1 MMCFSVSGTS
11 GRLRVKRATDQLFAQ
26 VDNPASL
33 ENIETKWVDEIL
45 EVSLIPSRTGQSIL
59 ILSLV
64 LPRSKGS
71 SEAHSVSSKVLTMVL
86 CPT

>member
-11 GRLRVKRATDQLFAQ
+11 VCLRVERAADQLFAQ
-26 VDNPASL
+26 VDNPTSL

-45 EVSLIPSRTGQSIL
+45 EVGLIPSYNGQSIL
-59 ILSLV
+59 ISFLV

-71 SEAHSVSSKVLTMVL
+71 LEALSVSS
-86 CPT
+86 